1 MERKIVSFFSFIK
14 EEISYSNQ
22 KKKRTGNNHQKRFA
36 VMFSSFKFGKPFFS
50 NLLHHFH
57 CVKIRCQNKSVR

>member
-22 KKKRTGNNHQKRFA
+22 KKKRTGINHQKSFA
-36 VMFSSFKFGKPFFS
+36 VMFSSFKFGKPFQTFS
-50 NLLHHFH
+50 ITFT
-57 CVKIRCQNKSVR
+57 V